1 MSWRPLT
8 GSSSGKAGGLKPKI
22 MIRIDDILEK
32 VSGSYNEKDIN
43 LLKKAYVF
51 AGRAHKGQV
60 RRSGEP
66 YLSHPLEV
74 ANMLA
79 DLKLD
84 KTTLVA
90 GLLHDVLEDT
100 EVTAAEVREN
110 FGKEVADLVEG
121 VTKISRVQ
129 ESSPEVRRAETI
141 QKIILAM
148 TDDLRVIFI
157 KLADRIHNL
166 KTLKYLDED
175 KQKRIARETLDIY
188 APIANR
194 LGMGRIK
201 AELEDL
207 SFRYVEPESYFRIAA
222 LIEPQKKRA
231 EEDLAKLQSELEL
244 LMRENK
250 IPAKVEARIKR
261 SYSIFDKM
269 KRRNIDFDQVYDFL
283 ALRIITDTVK
293 NCYAALGIIH
303 QRWTHLPNRLRDF
316 IAVPKPNLYQALH
329 TTILTGEKRTF
340 EIQVRTQDMH
350 NLAENGIA
358 AHWKYKEPDPS
369 HLIKEDQRLAWLR
382 QMVELYKD
390 QRSPREFL
398 KNLKTNLIPEEVYVF
413 TPKGRVV
420 SLPLGASAL
429 DFAFQIHSE
438 IGLHASAVKI
448 NNRASPLKAIL
459 KTGDIIEVQS
469 APDKTPR
476 RDWLNMVFTSTARH
490 QIKRWLNQ
498 RERIKSVNLGKKLW
512 DKLTARYG
520 LPSAL
525 KPEESLIQ
533 RLSQVLN
540 YRVRKLEDFLALAG
554 SGKIILDRKFM
565 EKLSPEGRAEE
576 RKPAFLERVIERV
589 SGKSMSGIL
598 VKSGEAE
605 LVKLARCCSPVKG
618 EPITGY
624 LTAGKGITVHAVRCP
639 LVAKEV
645 LASER
650 LVEVQWD
657 PSAKGAYKARL
668 LINSVDSPGVLAKVA
683 SSIAKS
689 EGNITKAE
697 VKTTPD
703 HKARIVLGLVIR
715 DMDHLESITDRI
727 SKFKEISSVERI

>member
-1 MSWRPLT
+1 
-8 GSSSGKAGGLKPKI
+8 

-32 VSGSYNEKDIN
+32 IAGSYPEKDVTF
-43 LLKKAYVF
+43 LKKAYVF

-79 DLKLD
+79 DMMLD

-90 GLLHDVLEDT
+90 GLLHDALEDT
-100 EVTAAEVREN
+100 DVTTEEIRDN

-129 ESSPEVRRAETI
+129 ETSPEVRRAETI

-166 KTLKYLDED
+166 KTLKYLGENQ
-175 KQKRIARETLDIY
+175 QKRIAKETLEIY

-207 SFRYVEPESYFRIAA
+207 SFRYVEPEAYFRIAA

-231 EEDLAKLQSELEL
+231 EEDLQKLKAELEQL
-244 LMRENK
+244 TRDNK
-250 IPAKVEARIKR
+250 VPAQVEARIKR
-261 SYSIFDKM
+261 PYSIFDKM

-283 ALRIITDTVK
+283 ALRIITDTAK

-316 IAVPKPNLYQALH
+316 ITVPKPNLYQALH
-329 TTILTGEKRTF
+329 TTILTAEKRTY
-340 EIQVRTQDMH
+340 EIQIRTLEMH

-382 QMVELYKD
+382 EMVELYKE
-390 QRSPREFL
+390 QKNPREFL
-398 KNLKTNLIPEEVYVF
+398 KNLKTNLLPEEVYVF

-438 IGLHASAVKI
+438 IGLHAGGAKI
-448 NNRASPLKAIL
+448 NGRAAPLRTIL
-459 KTGDIIEVQS
+459 KTGDIVEVQPS
-469 APDKTPR
+469 SEKMPR
-476 RDWLNMVFTSTARH
+476 RDWLNVVFTSTARH

-498 RERIKSVNLGKKLW
+498 REKVKSINLGKKLW
-512 DKLTARYG
+512 DKIQAKYSLPPALASGTLLLERLTQI
-520 LPSAL
+520 LT
-525 KPEESLIQ
+525 
-533 RLSQVLN
+533 
-540 YRVRKLEDFLALAG
+540 YRVRKIEDFYALAG
-554 SGKIILDRKFM
+554 SGKIIIDKNFM
-565 EKLSPEGRAEE
+565 EKLSLEGRAEE
-576 RKPAFLERVIERV
+576 RKPAFLERVIGRI
-589 SGKSMSGIL
+589 SGKSGSGIL
-598 VKSGEAE
+598 VKGGEPG
-605 LVKLARCCSPVKG
+605 LVRLARCCSPVKG

-624 LTAGKGITVHAVRCP
+624 MTAGKGISIHAVRCP
-639 LVAKEV
+639 LVAKEI
-645 LASER
+645 LANER

-657 PSAKGAYKARL
+657 PSAKGAFKARL
-668 LINSVDSPGVLAKVA
+668 LIRSIDSPGVLAKVTTA
-683 SSIAKS
+683 IAKS

-697 VKTTPD
+697 VLTFPD
-703 HKARIVLGLVIR
+703 HRAQIVLNLVIR
-715 DMDHLESITDRI
+715 DLSHLESIMGQITRI
-727 SKFKEISSVERI
+727 KLISSVERV